1 MLRKPDAYRRY
12 HSAHQRFEKERL
24 MDFFEKEFPGSFGPN
39 MREVITDEILRIFY
53 ENNRD
58 VKSIKP
64 GQVLWNAVH
73 KDTRPDSPKR
83 KFVPVVL
90 SLTCKEDVELLENG
104 TKMSLIRQRVI
115 SRIMN
120 EALEQGA
127 LLSTRDI
134 SLLLSSP
141 HSCISQQ
148 RIKYE
153 KENHSIL
160 PHTGSLQDMGTCL
173 THKYQIVYKYV
184 VEKKDPMKIACETCH
199 TQRAV
204 DNYLKDF
211 MRVKTLYFD
220 GKDINYINVVTQI
233 AHHVIKQYINII
245 NQYVKERK
253 IS

>member
-1 MLRKPDAYRRY
+1 
-12 HSAHQRFEKERL
+12 
-24 MDFFEKEFPGSFGPN
+24 MDFFEKELPGSFGPN
-39 MREVITDEILRIFY
+39 MREIITDEILRIFY

-73 KDTRPDSPKR
+73 KDTRPDSKKR

-90 SLTCKEDVELLENG
+90 TLTCKEDIELLENG

-115 SRIMN
+115 SRIMR

-141 HSCISQQ
+141 HGGISQQ

-173 THKYQIVYKYV
+173 THKYQIIYKYV
-184 VEKKDPMKIACETCH
+184 VEKKDPMKIASETCH

-220 GKDINYINVVTQI
+220 GKDINYINVVTQL

-245 NQYVKERK
+245 NQYVKERN